1 MKRTLFQTIIKESI
15 QEGGNAVPSAQP
27 VRGDLAEKEEPQGE
41 PAYSQ
46 AIREIHDLYRR
57 IKKTED

>member
-15 QEGGNAVPSAQP
+15 QEGGNAVPSTQP
-27 VRGDLAEKEEPQGE
+27 VRGDLAGKEEAQGE

-46 AIREIHDLYRR
+46 AIQEIRDLYRR